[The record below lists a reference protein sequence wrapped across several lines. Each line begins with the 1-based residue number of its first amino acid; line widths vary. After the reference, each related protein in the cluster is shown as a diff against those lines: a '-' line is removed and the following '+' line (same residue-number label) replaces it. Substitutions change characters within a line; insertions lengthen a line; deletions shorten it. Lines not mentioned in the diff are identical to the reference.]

1 MGNNDSI
8 ITVMIVDND
17 LVIISNNDVITY
29 VIMSSN
35 HVITDI
41 IMSNNPCLRPSL
53 PQAFDSL
60 SSLQVRHSLY
70 PRWAAGSA
78 AHIVG
83 SGQLWL
89 SILVSDAWLTNLLHS
104 LCPRCAAGSAAQCP
118 QCRLRPTVTVQCP
131 SLPLVLDALRVTSL
145 LVRHSLSP
153 RCTVGS
159 AASSVQANCD
169 GPSLPLVPLRLAARP
184 RGRRSTCR
192 S

>member
-1 MGNNDSI
+1 MNLLFPIMDLVTMGNNDSI

-70 PRWAAGSA
+70 PAGQRGLLPTLSAQANCDCPSLSLMLDSLTFCTHSALAAQRGRLPSA
-78 AHIVG
+78 HSVG
-83 SGQLWL
+83 SGQL
-89 SILVSDAWLTNLLHS
+89 
-104 LCPRCAAGSAAQCP
+104 
-118 QCRLRPTVTVQCP
+118 
-131 SLPLVLDALRVTSL
+131 
-145 LVRHSLSP
+145 
-153 RCTVGS
+153 
-159 AASSVQANCD
+159 
-169 GPSLPLVPLRLAARP
+169 
-184 RGRRSTCR
+184 
-192 S
+192 